1 MTDRE
6 AIELMAFFFVVAVA
20 CQVWLWLDARNAT
33 KNDGSA
39 SHSQPRPRRISQ

>member
-20 CQVWLWLDARNAT
+20 CQVWLWTVKRAT
-33 KNDGSA
+33 TRRGSG
-39 SHSQPRPRRISQ
+39 SRQSRPRPRA